1 MDEEEGGEYC
11 LLVMVISSEVAT
23 ELTSTLTSSLSFFC
37 LPILHSSVV
46 KVGIGRMEELFSSSY

>member
-37 LPILHSSVV
+37 LPILYSSVV